1 MKREREREREDTV
14 DSPYVSDFT
23 KTTTTTQDAAGIM
36 KIIIQIKIL
45 KRTILTMT
53 VLTATIFARRR
64 RCAIVTKKTRC
75 TIATITKASSVST
88 LREEERGTR
97 GRGCG
102 WKEQRNQTRREPTKK
117 NLIKEQNTNLL
128 QETVVLSPF
137 GFGTIPGHSTGVEQ
151 SSPWKPMSH

>member
-1 MKREREREREDTV
+1 
-14 DSPYVSDFT
+14 
-23 KTTTTTQDAAGIM
+23 M

-102 WKEQRNQTRREPTKK
+102 WKEQRNQTRREPKNK
-117 NLIKEQNTNLL
+117 NLIKEQNKTQTYYRRRSCYHHLDLVPFQDIQLVLNNLHPGNQCHIDLCEKRTNKKKRVKIFILFFSMISVHIKI
-128 QETVVLSPF
+128 T
-137 GFGTIPGHSTGVEQ
+137 
-151 SSPWKPMSH
+151 